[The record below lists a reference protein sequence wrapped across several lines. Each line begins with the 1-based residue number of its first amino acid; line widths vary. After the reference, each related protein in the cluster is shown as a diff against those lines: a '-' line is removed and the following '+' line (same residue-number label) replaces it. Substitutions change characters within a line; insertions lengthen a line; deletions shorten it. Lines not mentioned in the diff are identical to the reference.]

1 MLTPPQPSPPP
12 SVLSSVPPT
21 PPADYP
27 MDVLDLALLLVSVCL
42 WTPLV
47 IPVCVHYIVR
57 RNPAVLRAVC
67 RSAGVDVQL
76 LATRPIARELLPAL
90 ERLAP
95 NASDTPVLLNTT
107 PPTTLPA
114 PAAPAA
120 PVLPF
125 REWRAIALRAPNLIV
140 VGDPGA
146 GKTTFVR
153 ALLSGFAQQGAVVV
167 IDPHATANDWGIPA
181 VGAGGDYAA
190 VEACLCAFGH
200 ELKHRYRTLTPTN
213 RPQPLTIAI
222 DEVPAIVLH
231 RKAAWRSV
239 YPSLVFEGRKVGIR
253 TIVIAQS
260 EQVTPLG
267 LDGLGDVRASLCW
280 VYLGAFAAKRMPAAA
295 SLPHPAV
302 IEWIGDPQLIDVS
315 PLPAYA
321 KLPIAPDALWLPSE
335 QVSGDTSGN
344 TNHEEHEGHEGHEG
358 QRKSEHVT
366 LPPPDPPEPANPV
379 ELLSPKQQ
387 ERARQLLQQGI
398 SINTIVELI
407 GGNRTRIWAAVKQ
420 LKHALDGEG

>member
-1 MLTPPQPSPPP
+1 APP

-67 RSAGVDVQL
+67 HSAGVDVQL

-95 NASDTPVLLNTT
+95 NTSDTPVLLNTA
-107 PPTTLPA
+107 PPAPTTLPA

-190 VEACLCAFGH
+190 VEACLCAFVH

-321 KLPIAPDALWLPSE
+321 KLPIAPAALWLPSD
-335 QVSGDTSGN
+335 QAD
-344 TNHEEHEGHEGHEG
+344 HEEHEGHEEHEEKRG
-358 QRKSEHVT
+358 VQGVT
-366 LPPPDPPEPANPV
+366 IIADPPAPEPASPV

-398 SINTIVELI
+398 SVNTIVELI

-420 LKHALDGEG
+420 LKHGLEGEG